1 MQKRD
6 AIIIGIGDAIAIK
19 ILPQIMVQMLILH
32 VIFKPVDDRLH
43 EII

>member
-1 MQKRD
+1 MLKRD

-19 ILPQIMVQMLILH
+19 KVLENAQMLILH
-32 VIFKPVDDRLH
+32 VIFKPVADRLR